1 MRFLSERPRSAG
13 MLPDARPLLLR
24 MEGWTDRSLAAGPP
38 TQHGRFSYGTVGNWP
53 ASSCASRAAL
63 SLFSWAAFS
72 LGTNLPLGAVLGA
85 VLELPLEPVA
95 PGAAFPLRVL
105 T

>member
-38 TQHGRFSYGTVGNWP
+38 TQHGRFSYGTVGTWP

-63 SLFSWAAFS
+63 SLFPWAAFS
-72 LGTNLPLGAVLGA
+72 LGTTLPLGPLLGA
-85 VLELPLEPVA
+85 GREPPPGPVA
-95 PGAAFPLRVL
+95 PVAACPLAAL
-105 T
+105 